1 MRKTRKVILLLFA
14 ITVLLLLT
22 TGCSEKE
29 KGRSFSYTP
38 SPSPFPVLDTPE
50 YEGEEIPVLED
61 DFSSMDGF
69 NDFNYFDSSY
79 ENEDYTISDD
89 PDAIVDLTAL
99 SSTMV
104 YAEVFNMM
112 MEPERYIGRTIKMK
126 GLYYAS
132 YYDVTRKYY
141 HYVIITDA
149 AACCVQG
156 LEFVWLGE
164 HTYPDDYPEDDTEIE
179 VTGVFKSYDEENITF
194 YYIETDAIIIP

>member
-14 ITVLLLLT
+14 ITVLLLA

-38 SPSPFPVLDTPE
+38 SPSPSPVLDTPE
-50 YEGEEIPVLED
+50 YEDEEIPVLED

-126 GLYYAS
+126 GIYYSS
-132 YYDVTRKYY
+132 YYNVTQKDY
-141 HYVIITDA
+141 HYIIITDA
-149 AACCVQG
+149 AACCAQG
-156 LEFVWLGE
+156 LEFVCL
-164 HTYPDDYPEDDTEIE
+164 DDNSYPEDDTEIE
-179 VTGVFKSYDEENITF
+179 VTGIYKSYKEEGITF
-194 YYIETDAIIIP
+194 YYIETDEIIIP